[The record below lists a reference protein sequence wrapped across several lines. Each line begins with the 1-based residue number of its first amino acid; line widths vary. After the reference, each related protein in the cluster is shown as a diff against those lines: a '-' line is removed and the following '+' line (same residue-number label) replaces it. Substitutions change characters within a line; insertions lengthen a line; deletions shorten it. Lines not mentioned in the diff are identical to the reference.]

1 MPLPLHTH
9 ESLRLFGAVISHS
22 HCMMHDSRQMEVHAA
37 PPALREGVQP
47 SLHEHERDRGSTKRL
62 SERNSRRVGRWGE
75 EFMVFAVVQNC

>member
-1 MPLPLHTH
+1 
-9 ESLRLFGAVISHS
+9 
-22 HCMMHDSRQMEVHAA
+22 VHAA